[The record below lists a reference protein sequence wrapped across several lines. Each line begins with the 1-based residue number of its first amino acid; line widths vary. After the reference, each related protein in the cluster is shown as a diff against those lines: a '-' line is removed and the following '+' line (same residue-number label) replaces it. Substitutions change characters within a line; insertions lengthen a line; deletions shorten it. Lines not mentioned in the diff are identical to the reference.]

1 MQILQEHEVRKLVK
15 AYQDRYITVEE
26 LREELE
32 WYWDRKIH
40 KGTRM
45 PLLMRRV
52 VPGPSIP
59 VGHGIAQRNR

>member
-15 AYQDRYITVEE
+15 TNQDRQLTVEE

-32 WYWDRKIH
+32 WYWDRKLQ
-40 KGTRM
+40 KGTRI

-52 VPGPSIP
+52 VPDSAIP
-59 VGHGIAQRNR
+59 GGHGIAQRNP